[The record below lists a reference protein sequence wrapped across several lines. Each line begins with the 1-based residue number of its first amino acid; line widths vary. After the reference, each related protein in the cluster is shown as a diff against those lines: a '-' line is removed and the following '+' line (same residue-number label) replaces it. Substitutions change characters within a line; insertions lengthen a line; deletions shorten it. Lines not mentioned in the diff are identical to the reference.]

1 MAPSCRVNDRMKA
14 FRTGVVI
21 GKFLPP
27 HKGHHFLIETA
38 SAQTEQLYVIV
49 CEHPDQEIPGEVR
62 AACLR
67 EVHPEAE
74 VRVVDDVVAADDSA
88 GWAEY
93 TCRVLGFHPEAAF
106 TSEDYGQAWA
116 AAMGARHVLVD
127 RQRVSVPCS
136 GTMVRADPLGHLEWL
151 SPFMRAVYV
160 RRVCVLGAESTGTT
174 TLARALARHYG
185 TGWVS
190 EYGREYS
197 EMKWKDGYTT
207 EWRSEELAGIAM
219 EQSRR
224 EDVAARSADRV
235 LICDTDAFA
244 TGIWHRRYV
253 GGASAE
259 IEAIAEEHRADLYL
273 LTGDEI
279 PFEQDGLRDG
289 EHVRHAMHAE
299 FARELATTGRP
310 FVLLRGPHATRMTEA
325 VRRIDALLAAPVL
338 PRASRRPRP
347 PR

>member
-1 MAPSCRVNDRMKA
+1 MKP
-14 FRTGVVI
+14 FRTGVAI

-38 SAQTEQLYVIV
+38 SAQTERLYVIV
-49 CEHPDQEIPGEVR
+49 CEHPDQEMPGEVR

-67 EVHPEAE
+67 EVHPDAE
-74 VRVVDDVVAADDSA
+74 VIVVDDVVDADDSA

-127 RQRVSVPCS
+127 RHRARVPCS

-151 SPFMRAVYV
+151 SPFMRALYV

-174 TLARALARHYG
+174 TLASALARHYG
-185 TGWVS
+185 TDLVS
-190 EYGREYS
+190 EYGREYTA
-197 EMKWKDGYTT
+197 MKWKDGYTT
-207 EWRSEELAGIAM
+207 DWRSEELLAIAT

-224 EDVAARSADRV
+224 EDLAARSADRV

-244 TGIWHRRYV
+244 TGIWHRR
-253 GGASAE
+253 
-259 IEAIAEEHRADLYL
+259 
-273 LTGDEI
+273 
-279 PFEQDGLRDG
+279 
-289 EHVRHAMHAE
+289 
-299 FARELATTGRP
+299 
-310 FVLLRGPHATRMTEA
+310 
-325 VRRIDALLAAPVL
+325 
-338 PRASRRPRP
+338 
-347 PR
+347 